1 MASSATPARKT
12 DVIWRRGHVEVRQT
26 CRISE
31 RIEVGGD
38 LLVLTSSWERRCLE
52 VGRVRHDRYAAAAV
66 VTFAEEG
73 TSGRRAEH
81 DAELARLAANH
92 AESVTD
98 LGQHSVSDVESW
110 RNSLAEFVAG
120 TRIALG
126 RPLDIVVDVSCLPK
140 YYMLTLM
147 GYCMSSGSVRSMRL
161 LYAEGRYA
169 PSDGNT
175 SLAPDHA
182 FTEGAWRSLPVPYL
196 EGRLSP
202 DKKVEVVASI
212 GFETFQARKLIRVY
226 EAERHRL
233 VTPYPGFSPEYGD
246 QSEKEA
252 KALATNLDLDEREVL
267 RCPAGDAA
275 AAADIVVDLLDRC
288 GRFKEVG
295 LCLGTKPHA
304 IGFGVAALI
313 RPDFTLV
320 CRMPD
325 RYVETETPATGV
337 MWSYELRDLSFA
349 ASLLQEV
356 ADVEHRRRRDFPSRV
371 ERRLN

>member
-1 MASSATPARKT
+1 MASIGNSASIT
-12 DVIWRRGHVEVRQT
+12 DVTWRRGHVEVFQKR
-26 CRISE
+26 RISE
-31 RIEVGGD
+31 QLEAEGD
-38 LLVLTSSWERRCLE
+38 LLVLTSSWERRCVE
-52 VGRVRHDRYAAAAV
+52 VARVRHGRYAAATV
-66 VTFAEEG
+66 VTFAENG

-81 DAELARLAANH
+81 DIELARLAGGRANNV
-92 AESVTD
+92 AD
-98 LGQHSVSDVESW
+98 LGTYSVSDVESW
-110 RNSLAEFVAG
+110 RNALVELIAS

-126 RPLDIVVDVSCLPK
+126 RPIDLVCDVSCLPK

-147 GYCMSSGSVRSMRL
+147 GYCLSSGSVRSLRL

-169 PSDGNT
+169 PSDGNV
-175 SLAPDHA
+175 SLSPDHS

-202 DKKVEVVASI
+202 DKKVEIVASI
-212 GFETFQARKLIRVY
+212 GFETFQVRKLIRVY
-226 EAERHRL
+226 EAERHCL
-233 VTPYPGFSPEYGD
+233 VTPYPGFSPEYGE

-252 KALATNLDLDEREVL
+252 KALATNLDLDEREIL

-275 AAADIVVDLLDRC
+275 TAADIVLDVLDGC
-288 GRFKEVG
+288 DRFKEVG

-325 RYVETETPATGV
+325 RYIETETPATGI
-337 MWSYELRDLSFA
+337 MWSYELRDLSA
-349 ASLLQEV
+349 AVSLQ
-356 ADVEHRRRRDFPSRV
+356 
-371 ERRLN
+371 

>member
-1 MASSATPARKT
+1 MASIATPARVT
-12 DVIWRRGHVEVRQT
+12 DVTWRRGHVEVRQER
-26 CRISE
+26 RISE
-31 RIEVGGD
+31 RLEADGD
-38 LLVLTSSWERRCLE
+38 LLVLTSSWERRCVE
-52 VGRVRHDRYAAAAV
+52 VARVRHGRYATAAV

-73 TSGRRAEH
+73 KSGRRAEH
-81 DAELARLAANH
+81 DAALTRLAVDQA
-92 AESVTD
+92 ASVAD
-98 LGQHSVSDVESW
+98 LGRHSVSDVESW
-110 RNSLAEFVAG
+110 RNALAGLVAD
-120 TRIALG
+120 TRTALG
-126 RPLDIVVDVSCLPK
+126 RPLDMVVDVSCLPK

-147 GYCMSSGSVRSMRL
+147 GYCLSSGWVRSLRL
-161 LYAEGRYA
+161 LYTEGRYA

-182 FTEGAWRSLPVPYL
+182 FTEGSWRSLPVPYL

-202 DKKVEVVASI
+202 DKKVEVIASI
-212 GFETFQARKLIRVY
+212 GFETFQARKLIRLY
-226 EAERHRL
+226 EAERHFL

-252 KALATNLDLDEREVL
+252 KALAINLDLEEREIL
-267 RCPAGDAA
+267 RCPAGDATA
-275 AAADIVVDLLDRC
+275 AASIVVDVLDRC

-325 RYVETETPATGV
+325 RYVETETPATGI
-337 MWSYELRDLSFA
+337 MWSYELRDLSVAMSSAQDEVDAEGPSA
-349 ASLLQEV
+349 AREE
-356 ADVEHRRRRDFPSRV
+356 D
-371 ERRLN
+371 